1 MCYLNNHLISIT
13 QCYLLLGVFYY
24 SLGNITPAL
33 CSSVQSIRLVAVV
46 KSSNIALYGI
56 DTILEPFMEDL
67 SRLELVY
74 TIIKLY

>member
-13 QCYLLLGVFYY
+13 QCYLLLGVFNY

-33 CSSVQSIRLVAVV
+33 CSSLQGIRLVAVV

-67 SRLELVY
+67 SRLNWY
-74 TIIKLY
+74 TP

>member
-13 QCYLLLGVFYY
+13 QCYLLLAVFYY

-33 CSSVQSIRLVAVV
+33 CSSLQSIRLVAVV

-67 SRLELVY
+67 SRLELVH